1 MKKPDPRAMLLIA
14 ACFSTMGV
22 LIESTWLLA
31 CVLLAAVLFSIVL
44 GANMMRVLKRLR
56 GFILVIVFVALMQ
69 SIFNGG
75 GRTLVSIGNVSIL
88 TTEGLLR
95 GTNTLLRLSTV
106 MASASIFTLTT
117 PRRMVQGL
125 IQLKIPYEFAF
136 MTSVALRFLPVF
148 SQEFRDTLV
157 AIQLR
162 GVDIKRIPFQ
172 QKLKMYTSILMPV
185 TYGAVDRAQKLSCTM
200 ELRAFRSH
208 DKRTSR
214 FVLKFAAIDYVY
226 MLVLPIATAGILTY
240 YYLFI

>member
-1 MKKPDPRAMLLIA
+1 MKKPDPRAMLLIST
-14 ACFSTMGV
+14 CFSTMGV

-31 CVLLAAVLFSIVL
+31 CVFVVAVMFSVIH
-44 GANMMRVLKRLR
+44 GAKTVRLLKRLR
-56 GFILVIVFVALMQ
+56 GFMLVIMFVALMQ

-75 GRTLVSIGNVSIL
+75 GRVLVSVGSVSIL

-95 GTNTLLRLSTV
+95 GANTLLRISTV

-117 PRRMVQGL
+117 SRKMVQGL

-148 SQEFRDTLV
+148 VQEFRDTLV

-162 GVDIKRIPFQ
+162 GVDLNRIPFR
-172 QKLKMYTSILMPV
+172 QKLKMYTGILMPV

-200 ELRAFRSH
+200 ELRAFRAY

-214 FVLKFAAIDYVY
+214 FILKFNTLDYIY

-240 YYLFI
+240 YYIFI

>member
-31 CVLLAAVLFSIVL
+31 CVLVGAVLFFVML
-44 GANMMRVLKRLR
+44 GAKTVRLLKRLR

-75 GRTLVSIGNVSIL
+75 GRTIVSIGNVSIL

-95 GTNTLLRLSTV
+95 GANTLLRLSTV
-106 MASASIFTLTT
+106 MTSASIFTLTT
-117 PRRMVQGL
+117 SRRMVQGL

-162 GVDIKRIPFQ
+162 GVDLKRIPFR

-185 TYGAVDRAQKLSCTM
+185 TYSAVDRAQKLSCTM
-200 ELRAFRSH
+200 ELRAFRAH
-208 DKRTSR
+208 DRRTSR
-214 FVLKFAAIDYVY
+214 FVLKFSAVDYVY
-226 MLVLPIATAGILTY
+226 MLILPIATACILTY